1 MDCRGAAHL
10 HGCAAPCRRR
20 PSQPRIPRDLP
31 PGAAQGP
38 SGSTSRRSPGSRGL
52 YRARSKPS
60 SLGPMPQPP
69 DDSGPLSPERP
80 ELLEMI
86 AQAAS
91 VDSPT
96 LLLDLASSLLSANEV
111 AQQQSP
117 AIPTVQEL
125 GIEMLDSV
133 PAETE
138 PLLRIW
144 AEMLGDEIFR
154 RRVHRQLSAAGSNNL
169 PEWIHRADQIR
180 PRRAST
186 IISEVRIE

>member
-1 MDCRGAAHL
+1 WTY
-10 HGCAAPCRRR
+10 AP
-20 PSQPRIPRDLP
+20 
-31 PGAAQGP
+31 
-38 SGSTSRRSPGSRGL
+38 TSRRFRSLEP
-52 YRARSKPS
+52 RAPRVAGDDRS
-60 SLGPMPQPP
+60 
-69 DDSGPLSPERP
+69 
-80 ELLEMI
+80 
-86 AQAAS
+86 AAS

-96 LLLDLASSLLSANEV
+96 LLLDLASSLLAANEV

-117 AIPTVQEL
+117 DIPSVQEL